1 MTLTGTN
8 ELKLKILTTKSKSDR
23 FT

>member
-8 ELKLKILTTKSKSDR
+8 ELKLKILTTKSKSDK

>member
-1 MTLTGTN
+1 MTITN
-8 ELKLKILTTKSKSDR
+8 ELKLKILTTSKSDK